1 VWIQAPLIF
10 ISWNGIKS
18 RLAEQ
23 GEFMR
28 WVVIGDKGLFGSE
41 MVAYLEAMGESV
53 SRFNRGNLNLD
64 ALAESL
70 SKQIGSVDVIVNAI
84 GFTAVDKAES
94 ELYEANTVN
103 GIYAGKLAQV
113 AAILGAKFFHIST
126 DYVFDGESVTPYG
139 TSSETNPQTVYGKS
153 KELGEQ
159 LVAQSDAHYTIFR
172 TSWLYGAHG
181 KNFAKTIAAKLIE
194 TGAVKVVN
202 DQIGTPTWTRDLAE
216 VVYAHGVHDFNE
228 KIVHAVASGSG
239 SWFDFA
245 REVAASLP
253 EGDKYFLSPV
263 SSEEFPTVAKR
274 PAFSVL
280 DNSETKGPTIG
291 DWHERWKIAAPEVLA
306 EFLTD

>member
-1 VWIQAPLIF
+1 LIF

-23 GEFMR
+23 EEFMR

-41 MVAYLEAMGESV
+41 MVAYLEAKGELV
-53 SRFNRGNLNLD
+53 SRFNRSNLNLD
-64 ALAESL
+64 EFQESL
-70 SKQIGSVDVIVNAI
+70 AQQIGPADVLVNAI
-84 GFTAVDKAES
+84 GYTAVDKAES

-103 GIYAGKLAQV
+103 GIYTGKLAEV

-126 DYVFDGESVTPYG
+126 DYVFDGESLTPIS
-139 TSSETNPQTVYGKS
+139 TSAATNPQNVYGKS

-159 LVAQSDAHYTIFR
+159 LVVQSGANHTIFR

-181 KNFAKTIAAKLIE
+181 KNFAKTIAGKLVE
-194 TGAVKVVN
+194 TGAVVVVN

-216 VVYAHGVHDFNE
+216 VVYAHGVNDFNE
-228 KIVHAVASGSG
+228 KVVHAVASGSG

-245 REVAASLP
+245 REVAATLP

-263 SSEEFPTVAKR
+263 STDEFPTAAKR

-280 DNSETKGPTIG
+280 DNSETKGPIID
-291 DWHERWKIAAPEVLA
+291 DWHERWKVAAPEVLA

>member
-1 VWIQAPLIF
+1 
-10 ISWNGIKS
+10 
-18 RLAEQ
+18 
-23 GEFMR
+23 MR

-41 MVAYLEAMGESV
+41 MVAYLEAKGELM
-53 SRFNRGNLNLD
+53 SRFNRSNLNLD
-64 ALAESL
+64 QFPESL
-70 SKQIGSVDVIVNAI
+70 AQQIGPADVVVNAI
-84 GFTAVDKAES
+84 GYTAVDKAES
-94 ELYEANTVN
+94 EFYEANTVN
-103 GIYAGKLAQV
+103 GIYAGKLAEV

-139 TSSETNPQTVYGKS
+139 TSAATNPQSVYGKS

-159 LVAQSDAHYTIFR
+159 LVAQSDANYTIFR

-216 VVYAHGVHDFNE
+216 VVYAHGVNSLNE

-245 REVAASLP
+245 REVAATMP
-253 EGDKYFLSPV
+253 ESDKYFLSPV
-263 SSEEFPTVAKR
+263 TTDEFSTAAKR

-280 DNSETKGPTIG
+280 ENSETKGPIIG
-291 DWHERWKIAAPEVLA
+291 DWHERWEVAASEVLA

>member
-1 VWIQAPLIF
+1 
-10 ISWNGIKS
+10 
-18 RLAEQ
+18 
-23 GEFMR
+23 MR

-41 MVAYLEAMGESV
+41 MVAYLERKGELV
-53 SRFNRGNLNLD
+53 ARFNRSNLNLD
-64 ALAESL
+64 EFPESL
-70 SKQIGSVDVIVNAI
+70 AQQIGQADVIMNAI

-103 GIYAGKLAQV
+103 GIYAGKLAAV
-113 AAILGAKFFHIST
+113 AVILGAKFFHLST
-126 DYVFDGESVTPYG
+126 DYVFDGESLTPY
-139 TSSETNPQTVYGKS
+139 SIQAETNPQSVYGKS
-153 KELGEQ
+153 KELSEQ
-159 LVAQSDAHYTIFR
+159 LVAQSGANYTIFR

-216 VVYAHGVHDFNE
+216 VLYAHGANEFNE

-245 REVAASLP
+245 REVAATLP
-253 EGDKYFLSPV
+253 EGSKYFLSPV
-263 SSEEFPTVAKR
+263 STEEFPTTAKR

-280 DNSETKGPTIG
+280 DNSETKGPIIG
-291 DWHERWKIAAPEVLA
+291 DWHERWKVAAPEVLA
-306 EFLTD
+306 EFLID

>member
-1 VWIQAPLIF
+1 
-10 ISWNGIKS
+10 
-18 RLAEQ
+18 
-23 GEFMR
+23 MR

-41 MVAYLEAMGESV
+41 MVAYLETKGELV
-53 SRFNRGNLNLD
+53 SRFNRSNLNLD
-64 ALAESL
+64 ELPEALAR
-70 SKQIGSVDVIVNAI
+70 QIGPADVIVNAI

-103 GIYAGKLAQV
+103 GIYAGKLADV

-126 DYVFDGESVTPYG
+126 DYVFDGESVTPYR
-139 TSSETNPQTVYGKS
+139 TSSETNPQTVYGKT

-159 LVAQSDAHYTIFR
+159 LVAQTDANYTIFR
-172 TSWLYGAHG
+172 TSWLYGSLG
-181 KNFAKTIAAKLIE
+181 KNFATTIATKLTE

-245 REVAASLP
+245 REVAATLP

-263 SSEEFPTVAKR
+263 STEELPTAAKR

-280 DNSETKGPTIG
+280 DNSETRGPIVEE
-291 DWHERWKIAAPEVLA
+291 WHERWRVAAPEVLA
-306 EFLTD
+306 EFLAE